1 MNMQVAK
8 NTVVT
13 IDYHV
18 TDPDGT
24 VVDEGREPIV

>member
-13 IDYHV
+13 LDNSV
-18 TDPDGT
+18 ADPAGVLADAGQ
-24 VVDEGREPIV
+24 